1 MPGLLNLYNPLST
14 VHIWFLFFNEN
25 KSSVMDTD
33 IKKASIKE
41 TTNLNH
47 IRAHGWNIAIVYNIT
62 PFSVIQL

>member
-47 IRAHGWNIAIVYNIT
+47 IRAHG
-62 PFSVIQL
+62 